1 MILTFDTKGNDKQK
15 ECAKAWLDNS
25 VSEIVYGGSKGSAK
39 SFTGCKLIFHDALVY
54 DGTFYFIARKKLND
68 LRKFTI
74 PSIYECFEDWGL
86 KVADYMTYNGQDS
99 FFQLNNGSRVYLL
112 DAAYMPSD
120 PLYQRFG
127 SMQFTRGWI
136 EEAGEFEEAAKS
148 NLAASIG
155 RWLNDKYGL
164 VPKLLQTCNPSK
176 NYLYN
181 DYKANKEGK
190 LAVYK
195 KFIQALPTD
204 NKCLPVGYL
213 ENLSRVLS
221 KSQKERLLFGNWEY
235 DDDPATLINYD
246 SIIDMFTNQHALSGK
261 GYISADIARFGS
273 DKTIIVTWNG
283 LRAKITKYEGLR
295 TTETA
300 AKIREFQRLL
310 SIQNSNTIADED
322 GVGGGVVD
330 TLLCKGFVN
339 NSKPLKNPI
348 TYKDENFNNLK
359 SQCYFKLAEY
369 INQGLIFVECDD
381 EIRGLL
387 IEELEQVK
395 HDNID
400 NDGKQTVMSKDKVK
414 AILGRSPDFSDAL
427 MMRMYYEIKGSAG
440 VRRSSGST
448 AA

>member
-15 ECAKAWLDNS
+15 ECAKAWLNNEIT
-25 VSEIVYGGSKGSAK
+25 EIVYGGSKGSAK

-86 KVADYMTYNGQDS
+86 NVSDYMTYNGQDS
-99 FFQLNNGSRVYLL
+99 FFQLINGSRVYLL

-155 RWLNDKYGL
+155 RWLNDKYKL

-176 NYLYN
+176 NYLYT

-190 LAVYK
+190 LEKYK

-204 NKCLPVGYL
+204 NKCLPEGYL
-213 ENLSRVLS
+213 ENLDRVLS
-221 KSQKERLLFGNWEY
+221 KSEKERLLYGNWEF
-235 DDDPATLINYD
+235 DNDPATLIEYNN
-246 SIIDMFTNQHALSGK
+246 IIDMFTNKHVLPGK
-261 GYISADIARFGS
+261 KYLSADIARFGS
-273 DKTIIVTWNG
+273 DKTALATWDG
-283 LRAKITKYEGLR
+283 LRAKLTKHEGLR

-300 AKIREFQRLL
+300 EKIREMQRLFG
-310 SIQNSNTIADED
+310 IQNSNTIADED

-330 TLLCKGFVN
+330 ILLCKGFVN
-339 NSKPLKNPI
+339 NSRPLKNPI
-348 TYKDENFNNLK
+348 TQKDENFNNLK

-369 INQGLIFVECDD
+369 INAGLIYVECDSD
-381 EIRGLL
+381 VREML

-395 HDNID
+395 QDNVD
-400 NDGKQTVMSKDKVK
+400 GDGKKSIISKEKVK
-414 AILGRSPDFSDAL
+414 AILGRSPDYADSL
-427 MMRMYYEIKGSAG
+427 MMRMYFELKGTSG
-440 VRRSSGST
+440 ILRSSGSR

>member
-15 ECAKAWLDNS
+15 ECAKAWLNDEIT
-25 VSEIVYGGSKGSAK
+25 EIVYGGSKGSAK

-86 KVADYMTYNGQDS
+86 KVSDYMTYNGQDS
-99 FFQLNNGSRVYLL
+99 FFQLINGSRVYLL

-155 RWLNDKYGL
+155 RWLNDKYKL

-176 NYLYN
+176 NYLYL

-190 LAVYK
+190 LERYK

-204 NKCLPVGYL
+204 NKCLPKGYL
-213 ENLSRVLS
+213 ENLDRVLS
-221 KSQKERLLFGNWEY
+221 KAEKERLLYGNWEF
-235 DDDPATLINYD
+235 DNDPATLIEYNN
-246 SIIDMFTNQHALSGK
+246 IIDMFTNKHVQPGK
-261 GYISADIARFGS
+261 KYLSADIARFGS
-273 DKTIIVTWNG
+273 DKTSLVAWDG
-283 LRAKITKYEGLR
+283 LRAKITKHEGIR

-300 AKIREFQRLL
+300 EKIRELQRLL
-310 SIQNSNTIADED
+310 GIQNSNTIADED

-330 TLLCKGFVN
+330 ILLCKGFVN
-339 NSKPLKNPI
+339 NSRPLKNPI
-348 TYKDENFNNLK
+348 TQKDENFNNLK

-369 INQGLIFVECDD
+369 INAGLIYVECDSD
-381 EIRGLL
+381 VKEML

-395 HDNID
+395 QDNVD
-400 NDGKQTVMSKDKVK
+400 SDGKKSVISKEKVK
-414 AILGRSPDFSDAL
+414 AIIGRSPDFADAL
-427 MMRMYYEIKGSAG
+427 MMRMYFELKGTTG
-440 VRRSSGST
+440 VLRSSGSR